1 MWSREILKS
10 NAKIAIRGKK
20 FWVAF
25 LLVAAYELLPAI
37 VGYVSGYDKIN
48 SDFINAFIRRT
59 PMPNMTQAIGFNFL
73 YLIISILILTPIFVG
88 LRGFFVRNHFDA
100 GKPSDFLMAF
110 RGGYGN
116 VVLASFVTNL
126 FISLWSLLLLV
137 PGIIKTF
144 EYYMVPFLLSDN
156 PKLSGKRAREI
167 SRKMTDGEKGAIIV
181 LLLSFIG
188 WFLLLL
194 LVGAFFDFWLF
205 VSPLMNTIGQIVV
218 RVGNVMIMVYVY
230 ATFAELYLFL
240 RDRAIQTGMVQ
251 PEELGL

>member
-1 MWSREILKS
+1 MWSSEILKS

-20 FWVAF
+20 YWVAF
-25 LLVAAYELLPAI
+25 LLVAAFELLPDLLEYI
-37 VGYVSGYDKIN
+37 SGYEKFNNDLIT
-48 SDFINAFIRRT
+48 AFIRRT
-59 PMPNMTQAIGFNFL
+59 PMPDLGQAVGYNVT
-73 YLIISILILTPIFVG
+73 YLLINILILTPIFVG

-126 FISLWSLLLLV
+126 FIGLWSLLLLI
-137 PGIIKTF
+137 PGIIKSF
-144 EYYMVPFLLSDN
+144 EYIMVPFLLSDN
-156 PKLSGKRAREI
+156 PTLSGKRAREI
-167 SRKMTDGEKGAIIV
+167 SRKMTDGEKSAIFV
-181 LLLSFIG
+181 LFLTFLG
-188 WFLLLL
+188 WFFLLL
-194 LVGAFFDFWLF
+194 LVGAFFDLWLF
-205 VSPLMNTIGQIVV
+205 VSPVMNTIGQIVV
-218 RVGNVMIMVYVY
+218 RLGNVMIMVYVY